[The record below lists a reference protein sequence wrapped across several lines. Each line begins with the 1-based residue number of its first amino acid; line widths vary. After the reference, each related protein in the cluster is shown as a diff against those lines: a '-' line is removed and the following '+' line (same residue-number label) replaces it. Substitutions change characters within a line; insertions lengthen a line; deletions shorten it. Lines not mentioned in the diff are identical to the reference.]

1 MPDGRG
7 LVQPQPARRRALACV
22 MRAAAQLRLEHGCV
36 SAQLARRH
44 LTRQARC
51 ALRLGVRDQLL
62 FQDQLRGGGVP
73 RGAGSGVHAAP
84 VQLTAQRRGQWRP
97 LRCLQAH
104 HLPGPVG
111 HGFVCQ
117 AEQQCLRGL
126 RAHLPGLS
134 RHDQGEL
141 LDQVVPGPGRMPG

>member
-73 RGAGSGVHAAP
+73 RGAGSGVHAAA
-84 VQLTAQRRGQWRP
+84 VQLAAQRLGRRRP
-97 LRCLQAH
+97 VGCLQAH
-104 HLPGPVG
+104 DFPGPPG
-111 HGFVCQ
+111 QGLLGQ
-117 AEQQCLRGL
+117 AEQQLVCGL
-126 RAHLPGLS
+126 RAHLPGL
-134 RHDQGEL
+134 
-141 LDQVVPGPGRMPG
+141 GR